1 MWEVENKI
9 DGCALYL
16 QGTVFSPQP
25 LPADVEALRARR
37 GGAVLRA
44 EAHLFTA
51 LVTWVFAMCAFIAP
65 GHPSDRTPRACS
77 ATALLPFAVIKPGL
91 EIVRKTQFLEF
102 EQACR
107 NGTPGK

>member
-16 QGTVFSPQP
+16 QGTVFSPHP

-51 LVTWVFAMCAFIAP
+51 LVTWVFAMCP

-77 ATALLPFAVIKPGL
+77 AMALLPFAVIKPGL

-107 NGTPGK
+107 NGTAGK